1 MTYIVTSSTS
11 SAPPYFEIYHDRA
24 STSDS
29 TNDGIPLN
37 DITYNTAGLA
47 DALVASP
54 TFSAHPLNTVAGDSI
69 IVNNTI
75 DSSRLAKKSTGLS
88 GVTMNAY
95 HPDDSWWIAPS
106 SSHKYFFET
115 RMLIGLPSTS
125 DKIEVA
131 EIGGARSDVGT
142 YANYINKG
150 RIFIS
155 DGSPVT
161 MSSIS
166 NPSWPAG
173 AYQEIYASCN
183 FPAHSSYAISPHIDW
198 FSASDGTSSLANYLF
213 PDGCQFWNHH
223 VASHSSYLGGR
234 LKVFKRWAKLTQL
247 A

>member
-24 STSDS
+24 KPDDS
-29 TNDGIPLN
+29 TNVGIPLN

-54 TFSAHPLNTVAGDSI
+54 TFSACPLNTVAGDSI

-95 HPDDSWWIAPS
+95 HPDDGWWIAPS

-115 RMLIGLPSTS
+115 RMLLGLPSTS
-125 DKIEVA
+125 DSIEVA
-131 EIGGARSDVGT
+131 EVGGCRSDVAG
-142 YANYINKG
+142 YANYVNKG
-150 RIFIS
+150 RIFVGK
-155 DGSPVT
+155 GSPVVMT
-161 MSSIS
+161 AID
-166 NPSWPAG
+166 NPVWPAG
-173 AYQEIYASCN
+173 AYQEIYISFN
-183 FPAHSSYAISPHIDW
+183 FPASSSYAITPHISW
-198 FSASDGTSSLANYLF
+198 FSASDEDGSSADYMNL
-213 PDGCQFWNHH
+213 DGSAWWNLHG
-223 VASHSSYLGGR
+223 ASWSGYVDNR